1 MLKVLKIG
9 LLVIAVCL
17 AMYVLITRNFQG
29 IPFMLFFLGLSGIV
43 MGVSELK
50 VGRKT
55 SAILSFLASVFA
67 LFVSVY
73 TFDTFS

>member
-1 MLKVLKIG
+1 MKILRVVLV
-9 LLVIAVCL
+9 VITFCL
-17 AMYVLITRNFQG
+17 AMYVLLTNNYR
-29 IPFMLFFLGLSGIV
+29 FMPCMLLFLGLSGIV

>member
-1 MLKVLKIG
+1 
-9 LLVIAVCL
+9 
-17 AMYVLITRNFQG
+17 MYVLLTNNYR
-29 IPFMLFFLGLSGIV
+29 FMPYMLLFLGSSGIV

-67 LFVSVY
+67 LFVSIY
-73 TFDTFS
+73 IFDTFS